1 MVPGTVFFT
10 GLLILLF
17 FILYFLVGAFTV
29 ISRAFSTDRKLK
41 FKPFLFFFSAISFL
55 FSYVAVTNSV
65 SLTASLSQTNTQ
77 DGFWGFI
84 LSAVILVIFGSIN
97 ALISFFAFLV
107 LEIVSSIVLYRIFSR
122 PKSQHTEN
130 GKKIDK
136 SKVIEGE
143 IVE

>member
-1 MVPGTVFFT
+1 MLPGTVFFT

-17 FILYFLVGAFTV
+17 FFLYFAVGVFTV
-29 ISRAFSTDRKLK
+29 IFRAFSTNRKLK
-41 FKPFLFFFSAISFL
+41 FKPFLFFFSVISFV

-65 SLTASLSQTNTQ
+65 SLTSSLTQTNTQ

-84 LSAVILVIFGSIN
+84 LSAIILVIFGSIN

-107 LEIVSSIVLYRIFSR
+107 LEIVSSVLLYRIFSR
-122 PKSQHTEN
+122 VKDVHHQNEKNS
-130 GKKIDK
+130 DK
-136 SKVIEGE
+136 TKVIEGE